1 MRLLFSVL
9 AALISLA
16 GPASAA
22 QQITVSA
29 WFADVPGGAEV
40 PATVAKLEK
49 VKGVTLLSSPKIT
62 VVENIAGTID
72 IEQNTAVPGG
82 GQVPL
87 GVSLTMK
94 TSVTE
99 KGNIWF
105 SGNLR
110 DRSRGGGE
118 KTERLETVGFVT
130 REWYFSGYTPNAGIV
145 VVRTVPATARVS
157 HDGKVTTT
165 TRELVVYLQFEKVIA
180 KPQTPATKPASS
192 KKSTST
198 SAKKPATTKAG
209 LRRR

>member
-1 MRLLFSVL
+1 MRRLLSVFAML
-9 AALISLA
+9 MLLA
-16 GPASAA
+16 GAVPAA
-22 QQITVSA
+22 QQVTVSA

-49 VKGVTLLSSPKIT
+49 VKGITLLSSPKIT
-62 VVENIAGTID
+62 VLENIAGTID

-87 GVSLTMK
+87 GVSLTVK

-130 REWYFSGYTPNAGIV
+130 REWYFSGYTPNAGTV

-157 HDGKVTTT
+157 QDGKVTTT
-165 TRELVVYLQFEKVIA
+165 TRELVVYLQFEKLVA
-180 KPQTPATKPASS
+180 KSQPPASKPTSS

-198 SAKKPATTKAG
+198 STKKPATTKSG